1 MTPSKIQVVTGD
13 ANAGEDAHTTAG
25 LEAGATER
33 SPFSCLVVSRR
44 IMDDSFENAG
54 RDGRCECGRGR
65 PHDSRSGG
73 RRYRA
78 IAIFM
83 PGCEPK
89 DHELLFSMAPY
100 ESKSPDSDAET
111 GCGNRPVSNSC

>member
-1 MTPSKIQVVTGD
+1 MTPSKMQVVTGD
-13 ANAGEDAHTTAG
+13 ANAVEDAHTTAG

-44 IMDDSFENAG
+44 IMDDSFENPG

-78 IAIFM
+78 VAIFM
-83 PGCEPK
+83 PG
-89 DHELLFSMAPY
+89 
-100 ESKSPDSDAET
+100 
-111 GCGNRPVSNSC
+111 VSRRIMGDYSRAVPP

>member
-44 IMDDSFENAG
+44 IMNYYF
-54 RDGRCECGRGR
+54 RWL
-65 PHDSRSGG
+65 PT
-73 RRYRA
+73 RA
-78 IAIFM
+78 R
-83 PGCEPK
+83 
-89 DHELLFSMAPY
+89 APIRML
-100 ESKSPDSDAET
+100 KPAVGT
-111 GCGNRPVSNSC
+111 GQ

>member
-1 MTPSKIQVVTGD
+1 MTPSKMQVVTGD
-13 ANAGEDAHTTAG
+13 ALAGEDAHTTAG

-44 IMDDSFENAG
+44 IMDDSFENPG
-54 RDGRCECGRGR
+54 RDGRYECGRGR

-83 PGCEPK
+83 PGCEPE
-89 DHELLFSMAPY
+89 DY
-100 ESKSPDSDAET
+100 
-111 GCGNRPVSNSC
+111 G